1 MSGTRMLVTGG
12 ARSGKSAHAERRAVE
27 LTSASGG
34 DVVYIATAAALDD
47 EMKERVATH
56 RQARPQNW
64 LTVEEPL
71 HLARCIREHAKPGR
85 LLLIDCVTL
94 WLTHVLGLN
103 EPGAEVPGAHQARLE
118 AERDDLVG
126 AIRECSGSI
135 ILVTNELGSGVVPM
149 GALTRRF
156 VDEHGRTNQRIA
168 EACDSVVLMV
178 SGVPLAVK
186 SPATS
191 GRAG

>member
-1 MSGTRMLVTGG
+1 MSETRLLVTGG
-12 ARSGKSAHAERRAVE
+12 ARSGKSAYAERRALE
-27 LTSASGG
+27 LSSAAGG
-34 DVVYIATAAALDD
+34 DVVYLATAAVLDD
-47 EMKERVATH
+47 EMKSRVATH
-56 RQARPQNW
+56 RQTRPAHWQ
-64 LTVEEPL
+64 TVEEPL
-71 HLARCIREHAKPGR
+71 HLGRRIRELAKPGR
-85 LLLIDCVTL
+85 VLLIDCVTL
-94 WLTHVLGLN
+94 WLTNVLGLN
-103 EPGAEVPGAHQARLE
+103 EPGAEAPGAHQARLD
-118 AERDDLVG
+118 AERDDLI
-126 AIRECSGSI
+126 AALSQSTGSV

-191 GRAG
+191 S